1 MNTAQC
7 VGRGRGLGGEA
18 KRSIQGRFF
27 SGGEAVLP
35 PVTEKERKQII
46 ADYVELKSYNAVA
59 KKYNRSWHTVKK
71 IITADPDG
79 IRKKCEQKKEENTR
93 DILAFMD
100 QRKDVACDVLDRL
113 LQGLGNETIIERS
126 SINQIATAF
135 GIVVDK
141 FALVQGDSQTLS
153 KAKELL
159 EGVPSAID

>member
-1 MNTAQC
+1 MNTAYC

-27 SGGEAVLP
+27 SGGEAVLS

>member
-1 MNTAQC
+1 M
-7 VGRGRGLGGEA
+7 
-18 KRSIQGRFF
+18 GRFF
-27 SGGEAVLP
+27 SGGEAVADQ
-35 PVTEKERKQII
+35 VTDRERKQII
-46 ADYVELKSYNAVA
+46 ADYVELGSYNAVA
-59 KKYNRSWHTVKK
+59 KKHNRHWQTVKN
-71 IITADPDG
+71 IVTADPDG

-100 QRKDVACDVLDRL
+100 QRKDVACDVLDKL

-141 FALVQGDSQTLS
+141 FTLVQGDSQTLS

>member
-1 MNTAQC
+1 M
-7 VGRGRGLGGEA
+7 VGRGRGLGGEV

-27 SGGEAVLP
+27 SGGEAVLS

-46 ADYVELKSYNAVA
+46 ADYVELKSYNAVT

-79 IRKKCEQKKEENTR
+79 IRKKCEQKKEENMR